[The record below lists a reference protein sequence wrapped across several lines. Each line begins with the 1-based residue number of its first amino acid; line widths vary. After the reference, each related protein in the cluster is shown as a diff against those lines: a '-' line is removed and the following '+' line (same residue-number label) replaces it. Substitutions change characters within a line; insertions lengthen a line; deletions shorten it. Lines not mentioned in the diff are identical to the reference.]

1 MKKKQKFFRKLFLR
15 LKIWVIYFQILFLNS
30 LANEFICLYD
40 INKSNVFLFIQFN
53 PTILYYYKKNL
64 EFLKTN
70 SNLKTHKI

>member
-53 PTILYYYKKNL
+53 PTIYYYYKKNL